1 MGNGG
6 GEAEAD
12 MEPPASTGEDSSPG
26 SCSRKPEAV
35 TPDSVYGEVSPD
47 GRFGRVSGGGRRPSG
62 RVHKP
67 LTPPRAPLSQYEGA
81 IGKGSFKSVYAPARR
96 RLAVLSAGRVV

>member
-6 GEAEAD
+6 GEAEAAV
-12 MEPPASTGEDSSPG
+12 EPPASTGAEGSSPA
-26 SCSRKPEAV
+26 KPEAV
-35 TPDSVYGEVSPD
+35 TPDSVYVEFSPD
-47 GRFGRVSGGGRRPSG
+47 GRFGRVSGGGGRRPSG

-67 LTPPRAPLSQYEGA
+67 LTPPRVPLSQYEGA

-96 RLAVLSAGRVV
+96 RLAVHAAGRVV